1 MSELSSNSTAPT
13 TTTTTTTICRRT
25 TMGNHTSSNHKNG
38 GSTFGRHGRHGP
50 AYQIDRQLTHK
61 GKMIAGTKRRV
72 YWKFGFADRDAL
84 SSGTKSSIDCRG
96 LEHEIVFVW
105 SLASGKQLLLADGHE
120 VHWGK
125 TRSFEKFEKTWKMD
139 GTAGGGHEIK
149 VVAHA
154 SSPLLFDNNA
164 TSSSVVSSSSKQ
176 FKQYDL
182 IVDGISFSDMPQ
194 ICDLGSSSY
203 CAGAGA
209 GTGTRTAT
217 SSSRESLTPSS
228 SLSSPSLQHRQIHQQ
243 QHRHSS
249 GSRISGSRI
258 TPTANTRRNLK
269 HYNSQPLLHV
279 DEDLDNTETESLS
292 PSPSMPDL
300 LDTFDQTTGSSSST
314 PTAPATA
321 QPQHALHATTSTPS
335 FPSHR
340 YDHQQQQQQNQRMY
354 QSQSCLNINLM
365 NMDTSFVSPPRTM
378 YPPPA
383 GACAAATAA
392 ATPSRHCPQYATMA
406 VNAMNAATADT
417 TFGASSFSSSSCST
431 PSTVGLMTP
440 SPVHHHHHQSLSST
454 SPRSVHDQIIGAM
467 AADGTSSSSS
477 SNPFDAF
484 VVSAPKLP
492 SVAPTIRAAATDAT
506 TTPWR

>member
-1 MSELSSNSTAPT
+1 MSESSSNSTTPT
-13 TTTTTTTICRRT
+13 STITTTTICRRT

-84 SSGTKSSIDCRG
+84 SLGDKSSIDCRG
-96 LEHEIVFVW
+96 QEHEIVFVW
-105 SLASGKQLLLADGHE
+105 SLTSGKQLLLADGHE

-139 GTAGGGHEIK
+139 GTAGGGGGGGGHEIK

-154 SSPLLFDNNA
+154 SSPLLFDNNSTNA
-164 TSSSVVSSSSKQ
+164 TSSSSSKQ

-194 ICDLGSSSY
+194 ICDLGGSSSSSSSY
-203 CAGAGA
+203 GA
-209 GTGTRTAT
+209 GT
-217 SSSRESLTPSS
+217 SSSMESLTPSS
-228 SLSSPSLQHRQIHQQ
+228 SSLQHGHVYHHHQQQ
-243 QHRHSS
+243 QHRHSR
-249 GSRISGSRI
+249 GSRSSGSRI
-258 TPTANTRRNLK
+258 TPTANIRRNLK
-269 HYNSQPLLHV
+269 HYNSQPLLH
-279 DEDLDNTETESLS
+279 DDDDLDNTETESLS

-300 LDTFDQTTGSSSST
+300 LDTFDQTTSSSSST
-314 PTAPATA
+314 PAAPATA
-321 QPQHALHATTSTPS
+321 QPQNALHATTSTPS
-335 FPSHR
+335 FPSH
-340 YDHQQQQQQNQRMY
+340 HHQQQNQRMY